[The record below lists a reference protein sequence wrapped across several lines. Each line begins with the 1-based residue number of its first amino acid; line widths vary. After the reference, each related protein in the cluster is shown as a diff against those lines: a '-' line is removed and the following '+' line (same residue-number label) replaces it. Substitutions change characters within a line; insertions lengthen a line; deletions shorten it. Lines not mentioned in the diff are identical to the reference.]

1 MTTTPTVLFVC
12 LHGSAKSL
20 IALEHFR
27 RLAQQRGVE
36 VQADWAG
43 IEPDAEIPPRVVQ
56 GLLGDGIDVRG
67 RRPRQLTRAD
77 LKRASCVV
85 TFDGERPTI
94 TRRGMAFAD
103 TIFDGRTTL
112 DGVGAIRVDDPDAV
126 PGMHRIRFAAPHARA
141 LTACLL
147 IVGLLMP
154 PSCWAYRPFIS
165 TDAAVADPQEVEV
178 ELGYFTLER
187 DKGEN
192 SFIIPRVVLN
202 YGLFR
207 NWEAVGEF
215 AVLRTPDGD
224 VTLIDAAVPVK
235 A

>member
-1 MTTTPTVLFVC
+1 
-12 LHGSAKSL
+12 
-20 IALEHFR
+20 
-27 RLAQQRGVE
+27 
-36 VQADWAG
+36 
-43 IEPDAEIPPRVVQ
+43 
-56 GLLGDGIDVRG
+56 
-67 RRPRQLTRAD
+67 
-77 LKRASCVV
+77 
-85 TFDGERPTI
+85 
-94 TRRGMAFAD
+94 MAFAHA
-103 TIFDGRTTL
+103 IFDGRTTL

-147 IVGLLMP
+147 LVGLLVP

-165 TDAAVADPQEVEV
+165 TDAAVADPQEVAV

-207 NWEAVGEF
+207 NSPCRTCLGAETYGAPTSTSRSRRARPSFQARGPMARAIILPSRPMRTTVGVAVT
-215 AVLRTPDGD
+215 R
-224 VTLIDAAVPVK
+224 
-235 A
+235 